1 MRAATVTEDA
11 MRSHAHDPLSIRR
24 RLERGPRTSYLRD
37 FVYGGIDGAVTTFA
51 LVTGVVGAELST
63 RTLLILGSANLLADG
78 FSMAASNYL
87 GTRAE
92 HEEYARAEAF
102 ERAQIRKNP
111 DGERQE
117 VRQIL
122 ARKGFT
128 GEALEQAV
136 STYTEDESRWIT
148 FMVQEEYGLSP
159 HLRRASSAGLAT
171 FAAFF
176 VCGAAA
182 LIPYA
187 LGLARPFVPA
197 TVATAAVFFGIGS
210 LKSRW
215 TSRPWWQQGLETL
228 AVGGAAAVLAY
239 GVGVLLR

>member
-1 MRAATVTEDA
+1 MLAVEPTEDA
-11 MRSHAHDPLSIRR
+11 MRSHAHDPQSIRR
-24 RLERGPRTSYLRD
+24 RLESGPKTSYLRD

-51 LVTGVVGAELST
+51 LVAGVFGAGLST

-102 ERAQIRKNP
+102 ERAQIRNNP

-122 ARKGFT
+122 GRKGFT
-128 GEALEQAV
+128 GDALEQAI
-136 STYTEDESRWIT
+136 STYTDDESRWIT
-148 FMVQEEYGLSP
+148 FMLQEEYGLTP
-159 HLRRASSAGLAT
+159 HLRAAPKAGLAT

-182 LIPYA
+182 LVPYA
-187 LGLARPFVPA
+187 TGLSRPFVGA
-197 TVATAAVFFGIGS
+197 TVATGVVFFGIGS
-210 LKSRW
+210 LKSRF
-215 TSRPWWQQGLETL
+215 TSRPWWKQGLETL
-228 AVGGAAAVLAY
+228 SIGGAAAALAY
-239 GVGVLLR
+239 GVGVLLG